1 MGRTGQMA
9 KRVLDLPLKP
19 LGLELV
25 RRRPPQVPA
34 VAPPSKKATGLGR
47 IAHAAS
53 LGFTPRVIFD
63 CGAYDGSWA
72 AETAQTFPGAQLVLV
87 EPNPQLQ
94 PKIRQNIAGI
104 QPPPVVVEAAVGES
118 EGTAHLNVW
127 GNEQTSTAGSS
138 LLGHVQGEAATR
150 VAVKVLTIDAIAAR
164 EGKSPDFLKLDL
176 QGFELPALNGATNA
190 LQTCE
195 LCQIEFGVLEAYVGR
210 TTPRQILDVMYDFN
224 YTLYDVV
231 DLIYRPYDD
240 ALTGGDFVF
249 VKNDSPMRKYKA
261 FR

>member
-1 MGRTGQMA
+1 
-9 KRVLDLPLKP
+9 

-25 RRRPPQVPA
+25 RRRAA
-34 VAPPSKKATGLGR
+34 VAPADHTPAKKATGLGR
-47 IAHAAS
+47 IAHVAS
-53 LGFTPRVIFD
+53 LGFKPRVVFD

-94 PKIRQNIAGI
+94 SRIREHIAGI
-104 QPPPVVVEAAVGES
+104 QPAPIVVQAAVGES
-118 EGTAHLNVW
+118 DGTAHLNVW

-138 LLGHVQGEAATR
+138 LLGHVQGDAGTR
-150 VAVKVLTIDAIAAR
+150 VEVKVLTIDAIAAR

-176 QGFELPALNGATNA
+176 QGFELPALKGASNA
-190 LQTCE
+190 LKTCE

-249 VKNDSPMRKYKA
+249 VKNDSPLRMYKA

>member
-1 MGRTGQMA
+1 MGRTGRMA

-25 RRRPPQVPA
+25 RRRAQAPA
-34 VAPPSKKATGLGR
+34 APSPAKKATGLGR
-47 IAHAAS
+47 IAHVAS
-53 LGFTPRVIFD
+53 LGFAPRVVFD

-72 AETAQTFPGAQLVLV
+72 AETARTFPGAQLVLV

-94 PKIRQNIAGI
+94 PKIRQNVAGI
-104 QPPPVVVEAAVGES
+104 QPAPIVVEAAVGES
-118 EGTAHLNVW
+118 ESTAHLNVW

-138 LLGHVQGEAATR
+138 LLGHVQGEAGIR
-150 VAVKVLTIDAIAAR
+150 VEVKVMTIDAIAGR

-176 QGFELPALNGATNA
+176 QGFELPALKGATNA
-190 LQTCE
+190 LKTCE
-195 LCQIEFGVLEAYVGR
+195 LCQIEFGVLEAYIGR
-210 TTPRQILDVMYDFN
+210 STPRQLLDVMYDFN

-240 ALTGGDFVF
+240 ALTGGDFIF
-249 VKNDSPMRKYKA
+249 VKNDSPLRKYKA